1 MNIEKLELRKIKVSK
16 FASEET
22 YCFESDLYFDDQP
35 LAIIRN
41 DGRGESD
48 RIEKHL
54 KCKFDFW
61 EKIKEINKYF
71 SDIDG
76 ESVTI
81 NGHKFTIEPSLETW
95 VCDQISKHLIH
106 KELKR
111 KLKRKLLLLIDGKVY
126 EQKFEFEEEEKKR
139 NPDVVILNNIP
150 EIKAL
155 DLYIKHT
162 GGF

>member
-35 LAIIRN
+35 LAIISN
-41 DGRGESD
+41 NGRGGSD
-48 RIEKHL
+48 RIEKHP
-54 KCKFDFW
+54 KCNFDFL
-61 EKIKEINKYF
+61 EKMREIDKYF
-71 SDIDG
+71 SKLDAEKTTLGDY
-76 ESVTI
+76 E
-81 NGHKFTIEPSLETW
+81 FTMQPSLEIW

-139 NPDVVILNNIP
+139 DPDVVILNNIP

-162 GGF
+162 G

>member
-1 MNIEKLELRKIKVSK
+1 MNIEKLELKKIKVSK

-22 YCFESDLYFDDQP
+22 YCFQSDLYFDDQP
-35 LAIIRN
+35 LAIVKN
-41 DGRGESD
+41 DGRGGED
-48 RIEKHL
+48 RIEKHP

-61 EKIKEINKYF
+61 EKMREIEKYF
-71 SDIDG
+71 SKLD
-76 ESVTI
+76 EENVTL
-81 NGHKFTIEPSLETW
+81 GDYKFTIQPSLEIWTS
-95 VCDQISKHLIH
+95 DQVSNDLIH

-139 NPDVVILNNIP
+139 NPDVVILNNLP

-162 GGF
+162 S